1 MPEMNPNKPVEFM
14 DIRKALA
21 RIADGGDLALDEMQ
35 AVMGQIMTGEATQAQ
50 IGGFL
55 MGLRMKGETLDEI
68 TGAVKVMRQLASTV
82 DVHGDHMVD
91 IVGTGGDGANLFNVS
106 TAAAFVVAAGGGQ
119 VAKHG
124 NRSVSSSSGSADL
137 LEAAGVS
144 LDLSVQQVAECVDKV
159 GIGFMFAPQH
169 HSAMR
174 YAIGPRRE
182 MGVRTIFNILGPMTN
197 PAGVRRLLIGVY
209 DSELC
214 RPVAEVLQRLGAEHV
229 MVVHSAD
236 GLDEISAAAPTHAVE
251 AQAGAIREFELRPED
266 VGLETVPLDGLEV
279 SSALESLELIREALS
294 GAPGE
299 RAERARTVVALNAGA
314 ALHVAGLADTVRAGV
329 AEAMQLLNTGAAW
342 QKVEALADLT
352 ASMRDTGSGNMGSE

>member
-1 MPEMNPNKPVEFM
+1 MPDMNENTTTEFM

-21 RIADGGDLALDEMQ
+21 RITEGRDLSLVQMQ

-55 MGLRMKGETLDEI
+55 VGLRMKGESLDEI
-68 TGAVKVMRQLASTV
+68 TGAVKVMRQLAAMV
-82 DVHGDHMVD
+82 DIAGPHMVD

-124 NRSVSSSSGSADL
+124 NRSVSSSSGSADV

-144 LDLSVQQVAECVDKV
+144 LDLTTGQVAECVEKV

-182 MGVRTIFNILGPMTN
+182 MGIRTIFNILGPMTN
-197 PAGVRRLLIGVY
+197 PAGVKRLLVGVY
-209 DSELC
+209 DAALC
-214 RPVAEVLQRLGAEHV
+214 RPVAEVLARLGAEHA

-236 GLDEISAAAPTHAVE
+236 GLDEISAAAATHVVE
-251 AQAGAIREFELRPED
+251 ARDGKIAELELAPED
-266 VGLETVPLDGLEV
+266 VGLDTVSLDGLEV
-279 SSALESLELIREALS
+279 QSALQSLELIRDALS
-294 GAPGE
+294 GAPGD

-314 ALHVAGLADTVRAGV
+314 ALYVSGLQDSVADGV
-329 AEAMQLLNTGAAW
+329 AEAMRLLQSGSPWAR
-342 QKVEALADLT
+342 VEALADLS
-352 ASMRDTGSGNMGSE
+352 ASMNEGSE